1 MNQHS
6 NPKLFHLLHRT
17 HQALFRASGKMLGEE
32 LGISTSQSAVLL
44 YLKRA
49 DNATMGDLAQ
59 AVGLTITSASGLIDR
74 MEQKQLVLRQRS
86 KSDRRIIRLS
96 LTRTGRQILSKA
108 EPLIKAANAVMLE
121 KIGSDANVEIF
132 TRACAAMIDAAD
144 ELYSRPKP
152 GATKLKHQTNQDTPS
167 ERTSA

>member
-1 MNQHS
+1 MSQHS
-6 NPKLFHLLHRT
+6 SPKLFHLLHRT
-17 HQALFRASGKMLGEE
+17 HQALFRASGKMLGDE

-74 MEQKQLVLRQRS
+74 MEQKQFVTRQRS
-86 KSDRRIIRLS
+86 KSDRRIIQLS
-96 LTRTGRQILSKA
+96 LTKTGRQILSKA
-108 EPLIKAANAVMLE
+108 EPLVRAANAAMLE
-121 KIGSDANVEIF
+121 KIGSDDHVEIF
-132 TRACAAMIDAAD
+132 ARACEAMIDAAD
-144 ELYSRPKP
+144 EVYSRAKP
-152 GATKLKHQTNQDTPS
+152 DATKLKHQTNQDTPF